1 MQDQWNDD
9 QPIYRQL
16 RDRMVGLILDGAFVE
31 GDAIPSVRTVSAD
44 YQINHLTV
52 SKAYQALV
60 DEGLVE
66 KRRGLGMF
74 VITGAQGKILKAE
87 KAQFL
92 TVELPKLIQRIEQL
106 GISKQELLG
115 YLPSHNTQ
123 SESKEG

>member
-1 MQDQWNDD
+1 MTAQWHDD

-16 RDRMVGLILDGAFVE
+16 RDRMVGLILQGAFHE
-31 GDAIPSVRTVSAD
+31 GEAIPSVRSVSAD

-74 VITGAQGKILKAE
+74 VVEGAREKILTAE
-87 KAQFL
+87 REVFL
-92 TVELPKLIQRIEQL
+92 TQELPRLLIRMKQL
-106 GISKQELLG
+106 GISEQDLAG
-115 YLPSHNTQ
+115 YIAAA
-123 SESKEG
+123 EEGEQ